1 MEGQILWEFLKR
13 YNEEKLQM
21 EKCLFNITIAALM
34 RGIRDTNLRKLID
47 NKKLTSLSELL
58 YRVNEY
64 IWKEEANLRC

>member
-1 MEGQILWEFLKR
+1 
-13 YNEEKLQM
+13 M

-64 IWKEEANLRC
+64 IWKEEANLPC